1 MKARNGG
8 LNTCAMCAFARR
20 MVPMLL
26 HIMQT
31 GEPFDPKRWQR
42 DRIDPALVSA
52 A

>member
-1 MKARNGG
+1 
-8 LNTCAMCAFARR
+8 

-31 GEPFDPKRWQR
+31 GEPFDRARWQR
-42 DRIDPALVSA
+42 DRTDPVLTPA